1 MIDKIIWYEYSSY
14 LHLFHFFNY
23 GFTAQAFKYVFMVFY
38 FMGLIVITR
47 LVYWFAKDIFDD
59 IISFF
64 KDISP
69 GSEVL
74 IPQEDREFLSILETT
89 SQR

>member
-1 MIDKIIWYEYSSY
+1 MYYDNPKHHLHYIYQNMIDSVFAFLIFFLSPLVYI
-14 LHLFHFFNY
+14 FFNY

-59 IISFF
+59 TISFF
-64 KDISP
+64 K
-69 GSEVL
+69 GY
-74 IPQEDREFLSILETT
+74 
-89 SQR
+89 